1 MYNSG
6 MVLSLAIN
14 ASSIFEKFP
23 LSAMPVSFNIS
34 RRVNPVRRSSNDRH
48 VVLFF
53 CKYKKYI
60 DCRQIKTCFS
70 FKLVNL
76 LQGSSK
82 PFSPKAA
89 QQFLFALNGIALAK
103 RPTSHRRELISE
115 LFRVPPR
122 EPNLQII
129 LNNGHMVSTFLMA

>member
-76 LQGSSK
+76 RQ
-82 PFSPKAA
+82 KA
-89 QQFLFALNGIALAK
+89 LDVVHALCTQEKANRQVAFMSNLAIILG
-103 RPTSHRRELISE
+103 RDYWTRTSDLA
-115 LFRVPPR
+115 PPR
-122 EPNLQII
+122 RVRYQLR
-129 LNNGHMVSTFLMA
+129 